1 MAFASAVT
9 EMSVFG
15 NKRVHFGTYVSTDGT
30 QGGDIDTGLRSC
42 EMMLLQGVAAAVT
55 ASTPTVNATLPIAGS
70 AVTIVTIADV
80 SGRWMA
86 VGY

>member
-1 MAFASAVT
+1 MAFVSAIT
-9 EMSVFG
+9 ETTVFG
-15 NKRVHFGTYVSTDGT
+15 NKRIHFGTYVSASGT
-30 QGGDIDTGLRSC
+30 AGGDVNTGLRSC

-55 ASTPTVNATLPIAGS
+55 ASTPTVNETLPIEGS
-70 AVTIVTIADV
+70 AVTIVTIANA